1 MIEDFIQLKQLAL
14 KKYFNSLNDM
24 QQQAVFAVNGP
35 VLILAGAGSGKTTV
49 LINRIANMI
58 TFGNAY
64 EDKNVPPSVT
74 EEDIAFLK
82 SYDGSRSEEDVSRL
96 RELCAVDTVKPYNIL
111 AITFTN
117 KAASE
122 LKNRL
127 ADMLGEEQASQI
139 AAATFHS
146 ACVRILRRE
155 ISRLGFTGSFT
166 IYDSDDSQSM
176 IKTCIEALDISDK
189 NFPPKAVMNMIS
201 SAKDKL
207 IGPDE
212 YEAASEGDYRKN
224 VVAKIYREYQSRMK
238 AANALDFDDII
249 CHTVKLF
256 EENPDVL
263 DHYQNLYKYI
273 MVDEY
278 QDTNTAQFRLV
289 SLLSQKRKNL
299 CVVGDD
305 DQSIYRFRGAT
316 IENILSFEDDF
327 EDCTV
332 IRLEQNYR
340 STQNILNA
348 ANCVVKNNLSRKE
361 KKLWTEGE
369 EGNKVVIYKAGDENA
384 EARFICDKIED
395 NITNGGQYKDCAVLY
410 RMNAQSNS
418 IERNFTSR
426 GIPYKVVGGMR
437 FYDRKEIRDMIA
449 YLSVINNPD
458 DVLRFKR
465 IVNEPK
471 RGIGDTT
478 VSMIEQIASDLGTSP
493 VSVMRD
499 AENYAPLSKKSA
511 SLTKLAAVFDSLTE
525 AAETKPLDSLIDLLL
540 DKTGYG
546 TMMKNLG
553 DEGAMRLENI
563 YELKSTMSEYMRS
576 MEEAGEEP
584 ALSGFLEEIS
594 LYTDIDK
601 LDTNE
606 NAVCLMTIH
615 SAKGLEFPIV
625 FIAGMEEGIFPGVRS
640 MDNPD
645 DIEEERRLAY
655 VAITRAKKQLYITHA
670 QTRMLFGQTNRN
682 LQSRFIKEID
692 KDFVERIDGTFK
704 APKKK
709 TEEGIV
715 AQNNTYTLQSQMTA
729 MKLEAAKKNASAD
742 FNVGERIKSTVFGEG
757 TILSVKKMGNDALLE
772 VAFDEKG
779 TKKLMANYA
788 KIVKI

>member
-14 KKYFNSLNDM
+14 KKYFNNLNDM
-24 QQQAVFAVNGP
+24 QQKAVFAVNGP

-58 TFGNAY
+58 TFGNAF

-74 EEDIAFLK
+74 DADIDFLR
-82 SYDGSRSEEDVSRL
+82 SYDGSRAEEDVSRL

-127 ADMLGEEQASQI
+127 SDMLGEEQASQI

-146 ACVRILRRE
+146 ACVRVLRRE
-155 ISRLGFTGSFT
+155 ISRLGFTSSFT

-176 IKTCIEALDISDK
+176 IKACIEALDISDK

-212 YEAASEGDYRKN
+212 YEAAAEGDYRKN

-327 EDCTV
+327 EDCAV

-395 NITNGGQYKDCAVLY
+395 NIKNGGEYKDCAVLY

-478 VSMIEQIASDLGTSP
+478 VSMIEQIASDLETSP

-511 SLTKLAAVFDSLTE
+511 SLTKLAAVFDALTE

-563 YELKSTMSEYMRS
+563 YELKSSMSDYMRS

-584 ALSGFLEEIS
+584 TLSGFLEEIS

-601 LDTNE
+601 LDTDA

-615 SAKGLEFPIV
+615 SAKGLEFPVV

-742 FNVGERIKSTVFGEG
+742 FSVGDRIKSTVFGEG